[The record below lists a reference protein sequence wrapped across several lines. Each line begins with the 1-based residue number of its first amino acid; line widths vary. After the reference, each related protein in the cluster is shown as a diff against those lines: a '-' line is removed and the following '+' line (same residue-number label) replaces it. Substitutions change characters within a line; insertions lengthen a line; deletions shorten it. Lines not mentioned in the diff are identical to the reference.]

1 MAKIRLRQDKLSSA
15 SAKTGEDVPDT
26 VAMALV
32 QAGYAERL
40 GEDGKP
46 IEESSSGDTVKM
58 RLKRSLDAGAILEVK
73 TDAATVLEAA
83 GLAAYASP
91 DDTNAHNLKAKAGGS
106 SPGTPLTA
114 ASGAQLDKDGNPIPN
129 QQPATPE
136 TTTTVTRTAG
146 GTGNQS
152 ATTDAG
158 TRTATP
164 TTTTDRATADRNA
177 RRSGSAETRGQGR

>member
-15 SAKTGEDVPDT
+15 SSKTGEDVPDT

-40 GEDGKP
+40 D
-46 IEESSSGDTVKM
+46 ESGNPMQESATGDTVRM

-91 DDTNAHNLKAKAGGS
+91 DDTNAHNMKAKTGGS

-114 ASGAQLDKDGNPIPN
+114 ASGAQLDKDGNPVPN
-129 QQPATPE
+129 QQPDNVRNPPTPAGATP
-136 TTTTVTRTAG
+136 
-146 GTGNQS
+146 
-152 ATTDAG
+152 ATTAAANRSAANSAQ
-158 TRTATP
+158 T
-164 TTTTDRATADRNA
+164 TADR
-177 RRSGSAETRGQGR
+177 SASKRGGAEAGRTR